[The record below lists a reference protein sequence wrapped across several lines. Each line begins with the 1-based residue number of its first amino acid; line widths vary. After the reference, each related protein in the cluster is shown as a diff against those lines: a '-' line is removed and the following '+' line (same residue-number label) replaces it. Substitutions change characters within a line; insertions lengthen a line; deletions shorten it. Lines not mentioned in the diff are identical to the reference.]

1 MIIPK
6 FISVDSTLNCL
17 KITSNIQPAKQ
28 IVVKNYLKSDHFAE
42 DFKKILK
49 KNFIPI
55 KKIKLILINL
65 GPGSYA
71 GIRNVLSSI
80 KVFALLHKITI
91 GGFTNYN
98 LMRVVNFNR
107 KNKIKIIIYF
117 NKKFYQSNKK
127 NINLDLFH
135 KLLTKEKIM
144 SNFEGSTEFEKN
156 NILPF
161 EYDHENIENL
171 IKKGLYIQKK
181 ITPYY

>member
-17 KITSNIQPAKQ
+17 KITSNIQPKKE
-28 IVVKNYLKSDHFAE
+28 IMIKNYLKSDNFSE
-42 DFKKILK
+42 DFNQILK

-80 KVFALLHKITI
+80 KVFALLNKILI
-91 GGFTNYN
+91 VGFTNYDLMKVMN
-98 LMRVVNFNR
+98 LNK
-107 KNKIKIIIYF
+107 KNKLKIIIYF
-117 NKKFYQSNKK
+117 NKKFYLTNKK
-127 NINLDLFH
+127 NINLDAFQKIL
-135 KLLTKEKIM
+135 KKQRVISNYEAQTTLEK
-144 SNFEGSTEFEKN
+144 KN
-156 NILPF
+156 IIPF
-161 EYDHENIENL
+161 EYDAQSIENI
-171 IKKGLYIQKK
+171 IKKRLYIQRK

>member
-6 FISVDSTLNCL
+6 FISIDSTLNCL

-28 IVVKNYLKSDHFAE
+28 IVVKNYLKSDHFEE

-91 GGFTNYN
+91 GGFTNYDLMKVMN
-98 LMRVVNFNR
+98 LNK
-107 KNKIKIIIYF
+107 KNKLKIII
-117 NKKFYQSNKK
+117 
-127 NINLDLFH
+127 
-135 KLLTKEKIM
+135 
-144 SNFEGSTEFEKN
+144 
-156 NILPF
+156 
-161 EYDHENIENL
+161 
-171 IKKGLYIQKK
+171 
-181 ITPYY
+181 